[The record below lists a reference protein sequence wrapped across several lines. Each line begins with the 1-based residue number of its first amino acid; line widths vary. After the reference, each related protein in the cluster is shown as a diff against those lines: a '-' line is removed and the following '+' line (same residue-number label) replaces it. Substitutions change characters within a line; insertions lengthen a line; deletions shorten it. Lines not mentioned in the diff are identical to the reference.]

1 LTKSVNNDN
10 IRTMKLTTKVRY
22 AVIAMCDLA
31 VNYDPDRPVQV
42 KDIASRQH
50 ISVLYIEQLFNK
62 LKKADLI
69 RSMRGPRGGYIL
81 SQKPSKIKIGDI
93 FRVVEGRIALVG
105 CVDTGDSKVSCAMSG
120 KCSTKSLWA
129 KLSRLIENVLDSTTL
144 ADLCLTNRRG
154 T

>member
-1 LTKSVNNDN
+1 
-10 IRTMKLTTKVRY
+10 MKLTSKVRY

-42 KDIASRQH
+42 KDIALRQH

-62 LKKADLI
+62 LKRAKLI
-69 RSMRGPRGGYIL
+69 RSIRGPRGGYVL
-81 SQKPSKIKIGDI
+81 AEKPSKVKIGDI

-105 CVDTGDSKVSCAMSG
+105 CVDTGDSRVSCAMSG
-120 KCSTKSLWA
+120 QCSTKPLWA

-144 ADLCLTNRRG
+144 ADLCLPHPAGGRQGRRG
-154 T
+154 SE